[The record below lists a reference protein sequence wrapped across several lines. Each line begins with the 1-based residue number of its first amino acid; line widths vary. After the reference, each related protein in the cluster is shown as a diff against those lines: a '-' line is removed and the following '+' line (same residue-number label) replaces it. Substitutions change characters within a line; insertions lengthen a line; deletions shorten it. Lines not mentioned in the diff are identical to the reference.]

1 MKIDQ
6 LCFWKL
12 LHQCFLWCAV
22 GFFQLWDKF
31 YEEMGFWMCDLVLW
45 RFLAKGGV
53 AQPAIC
59 EVPLP
64 GGGAC
69 GSSSSRQAI
78 TPHHHSSQIHSEF
91 RNSTKQES
99 AIISQTE
106 SSVDTKIKAQR
117 NMASN
122 PSGPH
127 LECNLSAAG
136 GLVLGTLDSSVR
148 QSSVHEG
155 DGYSVDF
162 PNKQSTILDDTAV
175 MSAVRTW
182 RTETGKYRENVSQSC
197 SGKWG
202 GAAPR
207 CCFCGLPG
215 HSVANCS
222 ETLDCELRELEKW
235 AVEGVKM
242 WVGGDILC
250 LRCLGIGHWG
260 AQCHLSVIEAASK
273 AHEKA
278 EFWRVNKT
286 NWTGSC
292 REEEEEQTKTV
303 NRSCDV
309 HDYTSQDT
317 EGVMC
322 YNCNEM
328 GHWARYCPRHR
339 GSSDGR
345 AQSSGKGKGH
355 QISNSSGGKVRTSL
369 GQGKLEAYVQLPS
382 LVKPTQ
388 SAQARY
394 CSHIITA
401 LNRRPLFRDYKLWGL
416 VGNPCIQPTI
426 PSGEDFIL
434 QTYPVDNKLFSF

>member
-1 MKIDQ
+1 M
-6 LCFWKL
+6 
-12 LHQCFLWCAV
+12 
-22 GFFQLWDKF
+22 
-31 YEEMGFWMCDLVLW
+31 
-45 RFLAKGGV
+45 
-53 AQPAIC
+53 
-59 EVPLP
+59 
-64 GGGAC
+64 
-69 GSSSSRQAI
+69 
-78 TPHHHSSQIHSEF
+78 
-91 RNSTKQES
+91 
-99 AIISQTE
+99 
-106 SSVDTKIKAQR
+106 
-117 NMASN
+117 
-122 PSGPH
+122 
-127 LECNLSAAG
+127 
-136 GLVLGTLDSSVR
+136 
-148 QSSVHEG
+148 
-155 DGYSVDF
+155 
-162 PNKQSTILDDTAV
+162 
-175 MSAVRTW
+175 
-182 RTETGKYRENVSQSC
+182 SQSC
-197 SGKWG
+197 SGKWA

-242 WVGGDILC
+242 WVGGDVLC

-260 AQCHLSVIEAASK
+260 AECHLSVIEAASK

-292 REEEEEQTKTV
+292 REEEEQTKTV
-303 NRSCDV
+303 NRSHDV

-345 AQSSGKGKGH
+345 AQSSGSGKGH
-355 QISNSSGGKVRTSL
+355 QTSNSSGGKVRTSL
-369 GQGKLEAYVQLPS
+369 AQGKLEAYVQLPS

-394 CSHIITA
+394 CSHIISA
-401 LNRRPLFRDYKLWGL
+401 FNRTPLFTDYKLCGL
-416 VGNPCIQPTI
+416 VGNPCVQRTI
-426 PSGEDFIL
+426 SSGEDFIL
-434 QTYPVDNKLFSF
+434 QTYPVDSKLFSF